1 MPNYGNFS
9 VINRNKEKKMIDIKP
24 GHIEE
29 LPAVGSWPAAV
40 HMFEKKTI
48 WAVKAALAA
57 ERPLLVRGEPGSGKS
72 QLARAA
78 AKVLHR
84 AFISEVVHSRSECR
98 DLQWHFDAVARL
110 GEAQTLGTTTAP
122 TDITARLDPKRFLSP
137 GALWWTFD
145 WESAE
150 KQFSV
155 CNMGMGR
162 PLKPKDWKP
171 AQGCVLLIDEIDKAD
186 ADLPNGLLETLGNGA
201 FTVPYL
207 DEPIG
212 LKENTPPPLVV
223 ITTNEERELP
233 GAFLRRCMVLH
244 LVLPGEEEQL
254 VKWLSDRGEIHFGKT
269 CKEKVRAKAARL
281 LWKDRQEA
289 LKHGLQPPG
298 QAEYLDMLR
307 AVKQLYNTEEEQL
320 KALDDIAEFA
330 LVKNFQGGAF

>member
-1 MPNYGNFS
+1 
-9 VINRNKEKKMIDIKP
+9 MIDIKP
-24 GHIEE
+24 GHIEK
-29 LPAVGSWPAAV
+29 LPASGSWPEAV
-40 HMFEKKTI
+40 HMFEEKSI

-84 AFISEVVHSRSECR
+84 AFISEVVHARSECR

-110 GEAQTLGTTTAP
+110 GEAQTLGTTGEHP
-122 TDITARLDPKRFLSP
+122 DITKRLDPKRFLSP

-150 KQFSV
+150 DQFNV

-162 PLKPKDWKP
+162 PLKPKDWGP
-171 AQGCVLLIDEIDKAD
+171 LQGCVLLIDEIDKAD

-212 LKENTPPPLVV
+212 LKEDTPPPLVV

-244 LVLPGEEEQL
+244 LDLPGEEEEL
-254 VKWLSDRGEIHFGKT
+254 VKWLSARGEIHFKDT
-269 CKEKVRAKAARL
+269 CKEKVRSKAAKL
-281 LWKDRQEA
+281 LWRDRQEA

-307 AVKQLYNTEEEQL
+307 AVGRLYKTESDQL
-320 KALDDIAEFA
+320 KALEDIAEFA
-330 LVKNFQGGAF
+330 LVKHPTVS

>member
-1 MPNYGNFS
+1 
-9 VINRNKEKKMIDIKP
+9 MIYIKQKP

-29 LPAVGSWPAAV
+29 LPSVGSWPATV
-40 HMFEKKTI
+40 HMFEEKTI
-48 WAVKAALAA
+48 WAINAALAA
-57 ERPLLVRGEPGSGKS
+57 KRPLLVRGEPGSGKS

-78 AKVLHR
+78 AKVLKR

-110 GEAQTLGTTTAP
+110 GEAQTLGTTP
-122 TDITARLDPKRFLSP
+122 GLPDISARLDPKRFLSP

-145 WESAE
+145 LESAE
-150 KQFSV
+150 KQFNL

-162 PLKPKDWKP
+162 PLKPTDWNP
-171 AQGCVLLIDEIDKAD
+171 SQGCVLLIDEIDKAD

-212 LKENTPPPLVV
+212 LKKNPDPPLVV

-233 GAFLRRCMVLH
+233 AAFLRRCMVLH
-244 LVLPGEEEQL
+244 LVLPDEEEKL
-254 VKWLSDRGEIHFGKT
+254 VKWLSVRGEIHFRKS
-269 CKEKVRAKAARL
+269 CREKIRDKAARL
-281 LWKDRQEA
+281 LYKDRLEA

-307 AVKQLYNTEEEQL
+307 AVKELYTTEEEQL
-320 KALDDIAEFA
+320 NGLDNIAEFA
-330 LVKNFQGGAF
+330 LVKNPVETGYYK